1 MDRLARLFPIAF
13 VFVAFGCFGEDA
25 KNTLVPT
32 EPFGSGLTGTRQAMS
47 AQTVSRTSSIRP
59 ASTES
64 AARVDKLEIQSIDG
78 APIKGSP
85 LEGMLREAG
94 FGTTPK
100 GVVLWPE
107 RRPVLA

>member
-1 MDRLARLFPIAF
+1 VQPSHLQALAAL
-13 VFVAFGCFGEDA
+13 
-25 KNTLVPT
+25 
-32 EPFGSGLTGTRQAMS
+32 
-47 AQTVSRTSSIRP
+47 
-59 ASTES
+59 

-78 APIKGSP
+78 VPVKDSP
-85 LEGMLREAG
+85 HEASLREAG

>member
-1 MDRLARLFPIAF
+1 MYLDLPLIWACLLAFAVLAYVVLDGGELRLYLERGGRSLLTA
-13 VFVAFGCFGEDA
+13 GDA
-25 KNTLVPT
+25 QPAHL
-32 EPFGSGLTGTRQAMS
+32 QAL
-47 AQTVSRTSSIRP
+47 AGI
-59 ASTES
+59 

-78 APIKGSP
+78 APIKESP

>member
-1 MDRLARLFPIAF
+1 MLAAGDVQPAHLQAL
-13 VFVAFGCFGEDA
+13 A
-25 KNTLVPT
+25 
-32 EPFGSGLTGTRQAMS
+32 GL
-47 AQTVSRTSSIRP
+47 
-59 ASTES
+59 

-78 APIKGSP
+78 APIKGSR
-85 LEGMLREAG
+85 LEAMLREAG

>member
-1 MDRLARLFPIAF
+1 MAAI
-13 VFVAFGCFGEDA
+13 
-25 KNTLVPT
+25 
-32 EPFGSGLTGTRQAMS
+32 
-47 AQTVSRTSSIRP
+47 
-59 ASTES
+59 

-78 APIKGSP
+78 APVKESP
-85 LEGMLREAG
+85 LEAMLRESG

>member
-1 MDRLARLFPIAF
+1 LLTAGEVEPGHLQALAAI
-13 VFVAFGCFGEDA
+13 
-25 KNTLVPT
+25 
-32 EPFGSGLTGTRQAMS
+32 
-47 AQTVSRTSSIRP
+47 
-59 ASTES
+59 

-78 APIKGSP
+78 APIKGSR
-85 LEGMLREAG
+85 LEPMLREAG